1 MESLKGTIEK
11 IVYRNNEN
19 GYIIAKI
26 SLEKKE
32 DKLTTIVGNMASV
45 NIGEDYEL
53 KGEWVNNSK
62 FGWQFNFKD
71 YQLISYLLLIR
82 QNNKRVT
89 IPYLLVK

>member
-1 MESLKGTIEK
+1 MGKFFRRRTMESLKGIIEK

-26 SLEKKE
+26 SLEKNE

-62 FGWQFNFKD
+62 YGWQFILKIIN
-71 YQLISYLLLIR
+71 
-82 QNNKRVT
+82 
-89 IPYLLVK
+89 